1 MWSTAR
7 NWMVSQVFHM
17 LMNDVHHNTP
27 PGSRLTGQIPIQKG
41 NEAER
46 KRKPWILDQLR
57 IYHAAMGMI
66 LQPLERAALEY
77 VMRYNVTSH
86 DACDGY
92 RIFVILHNVISH
104 DESYMHIYIYIHI
117 CTHICIYVY
126 MCIYIYI
133 YINICMY
140 IYIYI

>member
-46 KRKPWILDQLR
+46 KQKPWILDQLR
-57 IYHAAMGMI
+57 IYHASMGMI
-66 LQPLERAALEY
+66 LEPLERAALEY
-77 VMRYNVTSH
+77 VM
-86 DACDGY
+86 
-92 RIFVILHNVISH
+92 
-104 DESYMHIYIYIHI
+104 
-117 CTHICIYVY
+117 
-126 MCIYIYI
+126 
-133 YINICMY
+133 
-140 IYIYI
+140 